1 MIPFAGWSQKE
12 EEQEEER
19 LLCERDE
26 AKCFLNDFVV
36 TSKAA
41 RTSNGVNDDDERPA
55 NHQHQNI
62 QHQALVPHGI
72 ALSSLVVNE
81 TWRLKTFSVSPT
93 LDTSLHRE

>member
-1 MIPFAGWSQKE
+1 METPESLTLDRYLESE

-19 LLCERDE
+19 
-26 AKCFLNDFVV
+26 FLNDFVV

-81 TWRLKTFSVSPT
+81 TWRLKTFSVCPT
-93 LDTSLHRE
+93 LDTSMHQE